1 MRFFS
6 PARNTAAR
14 GDFVGRTQDTARR
27 GTLAAIVVAAASI
40 FAMSTLTW
48 HHASSAEQLQSSE
61 ELQATEEPQPAEQV
75 PSAEQVLSAGRIVK
89 VDIGAGKITIDH
101 KPISRFHLESMT
113 RIFRV
118 KDPTMLTALTPGD
131 KIRFRVERGDDGF
144 IVTDIEN
151 SN

>member
-6 PARNTAAR
+6 PAWNTAAR

-27 GTLAAIVVAAASI
+27 GFLTAIVAAASI

-48 HHASSAEQLQSSE
+48 NHASSAEQLQSSE
-61 ELQATEEPQPAEQV
+61 ELQSMEEPQPTEQV
-75 PSAEQVLSAGRIVK
+75 PPAEQVLTAGRVVK
-89 VDIGAGKITIDH
+89 VDIGAGRITIDH
-101 KPISRFHLESMT
+101 KPISRFHLESTT

-131 KIRFRVERGDDGF
+131 KIRFRVERGDNGF
-144 IVTDIEN
+144 VVTEIEN